1 MIERVNSQDLLFF
14 HARIIVLVA
23 VEVNLFGTAVVD
35 LLLAAENIQSMIEN
49 NSGIDISFCYWLMI
63 LATLL
68 LPLTW
73 LGTPKD
79 FW

>member
-1 MIERVNSQDLLFF
+1 MLL
-14 HARIIVLVA
+14 A

-49 NSGIDISFCYWLMI
+49 NTGINISFCYWLMI
-63 LATLL
+63 LTTFL
-68 LPLTW
+68 LPFTW

-79 FW
+79 FWLEHICI